1 MERAKRSFII
11 TLLNLFSDGIKNYN
25 SVSEKNNDHLS
36 TLDTNQKA
44 CNFSLKK
51 EFDKILQVDTFAWE
65 RYQANKVGINSISQ
79 LAEF

>member
-1 MERAKRSFII
+1 MKII
-11 TLLNLFSDGIKNYN
+11 HNYSTKFTFSDGIKNYN

-36 TLDTNQKA
+36 TLDTNQKV

-51 EFDKILQVDTFAWE
+51 EFDKILQADTFAWE